1 MRSASATF
9 RRTMSQRRNFVNYA
23 DMTLADGTVLH
34 LQPEDFRLGGN
45 TIHDDIVDGDA
56 FCIGTALGKTVTI
69 ALDNTD
75 ELFSL
80 YNFYG
85 ATFVLYVALPLDTEP
100 QTVEKIRI
108 GYFTVITPATTG
120 TVITMEAVDN
130 MYKFDR
136 PYSES
141 SLAYPATL
149 KSIIADACTHC
160 GVTDGTGEFDRWNM
174 TVIQRPSSDVTYRQV
189 ISYVAQIACVNA
201 KISELGSLIFTWYTD
216 TVPEEY
222 VDGGNFRRIYK
233 PDGSYKTGA
242 DLDGGSFNPWNL
254 GDEFD
259 GGWFTDP
266 VACHDL
272 GFAKSVQVGTDDI
285 TITGVKIKNGDNE
298 YMPATCTE
306 DYCLVIE
313 DNPLTI
319 GSEITIGSA
328 VWAKVMYMTFRPFS
342 LSYLQDPTI
351 ESGDWVIVSDAKLN
365 TYLTFCTSVEFT
377 TGGYTNIS
385 CKAQSPAQQ
394 FSTYTSQ
401 SAKAIVQN
409 ARQADERI
417 SSYDTAVQRMN
428 ALASNAMGMFTLEVG
443 DPIDGSSIYYIS
455 NKPIVDN
462 QGVANFTQNSTVW
475 KMTGD
480 GFFACTNAAI
490 LDSDCD
496 WTQGWDVE
504 GNVVVNTLSTI
515 GLNADW
521 INTGTLTVGGSHNMS
536 GSIDVYDDASPT
548 PNLIGQWNKDG
559 ILINKGIFK
568 TTDTY
573 TVHGD
578 TYQRGMIIDSG
589 KISHL
594 AHDGSTDKAYI
605 DMQSP
610 YNQTYANMELYVDG
624 GVLLLDAAND
634 GYIRLYAQDCELTL
648 VPDDSSYAVNL
659 ESGSNLRIGA
669 GENLYFSCD
678 ELYINGTQGYTGDVD
693 FVSYIDQY
701 DVAHTG
707 YFHVEN
713 GIITGV
719 SIS

>member
-85 ATFVLYVALPLDTEP
+85 ATFFLYVALPLDTEP

-174 TVIQRPSSDVTYRQV
+174 TVIERPSSDVTYRQV
-189 ISYVAQIACVNA
+189 VSYVAQIACVNA
-201 KISELGSLIFTWYTD
+201 KISEIGSLIFTWYTD
-216 TVPEEY
+216 TIPEEY
-222 VDGGNFRRIYK
+222 ADGGNFRRIYK
-233 PDGSYKTGA
+233 PDGSYKTGV

-259 GGWFTDP
+259 GGLFTDP

-319 GSEITIGSA
+319 GSEITIGNA

-365 TYLTFCTSVEFT
+365 TYFTFCTSVEFT

-462 QGVANFTQNSTVW
+462 QGIANFTQNSTVW

-521 INTGTLTVGGSHNMS
+521 INTGTLTVDESMQINSVYTYQKSGTTYQSSWQLRNGGIHYIPPTGLDPQCEAFISMS
-536 GSIDVYDDASPT
+536 SNYFKLTPTFPDYAEIELFANGAITLNSLSGYDD
-548 PNLIGQWNKDG
+548 D
-559 ILINKGIFK
+559 
-568 TTDTY
+568 DTGATITLNGGKY
-573 TVHGD
+573 GYDYV
-578 TYQRGMIIDSG
+578 RIDS
-589 KISHL
+589 
-594 AHDGSTDKAYI
+594 DGDINIEADDTIEIIADTIKVGRYGYSSNATYSGTIVNDWTYDTVSNVCTDLQI
-605 DMQSP
+605 DS
-610 YNQTYANMELYVDG
+610 DG
-624 GVLLLDAAND
+624 TV
-634 GYIRLYAQDCELTL
+634 
-648 VPDDSSYAVNL
+648 SSYNIVTL
-659 ESGSNLRIGA
+659 SIPV
-669 GENLYFSCD
+669 LY
-678 ELYINGTQGYTGDVD
+678 TKDVLHG
-693 FVSYIDQY
+693 FVM
-701 DVAHTG
+701 A
-707 YFHVEN
+707 
-713 GIITGV
+713 
-719 SIS
+719 